1 MAGAVIPPPKPESLV
16 AMSDA
21 AAPAPAAGESRQ
33 SFPEFV
39 GLMACM
45 MAMTAFSIDIMLPG
59 LPAIGA
65 HYAVEDPNAPQL
77 VIFCYLAGFA
87 LGQPLF
93 GPLSDEYGRRPL
105 LFFGMALYALATLA
119 AFLAPS
125 FEAMLGARAL
135 QGFGGAA
142 GRILAVAIVRDRFA
156 GRAMAEVMS
165 FVMMVFIF
173 APVVAP
179 TVGAGMI
186 ALGDWKA
193 AFLFLFALAAGVSIW
208 AYLRLEETL
217 PAHARQ
223 PATAASLIHAA
234 RRVATNRQTVGYM
247 FASGFVFGALM
258 SYVAASEQIFADV
271 YGFEKAFPYLFGA
284 SALSIAAA
292 SLFNARV
299 VEKIGMRRLSHG
311 ALALQV
317 ALCAMTALAGFP
329 EHPPFWLM
337 MVFVAFMLFGVGIIG
352 PNFNALAMEP
362 MGDIAGTASSALGFF
377 TTATSTVFGAMVA
390 QSFDGTMR
398 PMFIGM
404 TALAVGSLVTVLLA
418 EKGRLFHPGA

>member
-1 MAGAVIPPPKPESLV
+1 MAKVAIPPLKPESRT

-21 AAPAPAAGESRQ
+21 AAPAAGESRQ

-65 HYAVEDPNAPQL
+65 YYAVADPNAPQL
-77 VIFCYLAGFA
+77 VVFCYLAGFA

-93 GPLSDEYGRRPL
+93 GPLSDQYGRRPL
-105 LFFGMALYALATLA
+105 LFFGMAVYVLATFA

-135 QGFGGAA
+135 QGFGSAA

-173 APVVAP
+173 APVIAP
-179 TVGAGMI
+179 TIGAGMI
-186 ALGDWKA
+186 AMGDWKA
-193 AFLFLFALAAGVSIW
+193 AFYFLFLLAAIVVVW
-208 AYLRLEETL
+208 AYFRLDETL

-223 PATAASLIHAA
+223 PVSAGSLLHAIK
-234 RRVATNRQTVGYM
+234 RVATTRQTVGYM
-247 FASGFVFGALM
+247 CASGFVFGALM

-299 VEKIGMRRLSHG
+299 VEKIGMRRLSQG
-311 ALALQV
+311 ALLMQV
-317 ALCAMTALAGFP
+317 AICALVAVSGFP

-337 MVFVAFMLFGVGIIG
+337 MVFVAIMLFGVGIIG

-377 TTATSTVFGAMVA
+377 TTATSAAFGAMVA

-404 TALAVGSLVTVLLA
+404 TALAVGALLTVAVA
-418 EKGRLFHPGA
+418 EKGRLFEASV